1 MQKTIHHLRDCSEEY
16 VSLCDMDLTVD
27 DICLPVHSQRIAGMS
42 KVLAGCIIEA
52 QHNRNTLPTRLCI
65 PMYDDKLDKQAV
77 QELLRL
83 IHSDKRIDS
92 MQQMIK
98 MTKQQELLVRIT
110 VLAGKYDMLDF
121 LHQLDFALAACCND
135 ARAPAI
141 PDSIHIALAEVTAN
155 GTVHLP
161 NYMRF
166 LVQVPKPRES
176 QFFGRQCCK
185 PTNWHC
191 NRHRCHAGACGQHDS
206 LQIWSLSMKLLAM
219 QEQC

>member
-1 MQKTIHHLRDCSEEY
+1 MS
-16 VSLCDMDLTVD
+16 
-27 DICLPVHSQRIAGMS
+27 VHSQRIAGMS
-42 KVLAGCIIEA
+42 KVLGGCIIVA

-83 IHSDKRIDS
+83 IYSNKRIDS

-110 VLAGKYDMLDF
+110 VLAGKYDMLNF
-121 LHQLDFALAACCND
+121 PHQLDFALAACCND

-141 PDSIHIALAEVTAN
+141 PDSIHIALAEVAAN

-166 LVQVPKPRES
+166 WKSRFQSPEKASFLADNVANLPIGTVLDLMQVHVANMIHYRS
-176 QFFGRQCCK
+176 
-185 PTNWHC
+185 
-191 NRHRCHAGACGQHDS
+191 GAYQ
-206 LQIWSLSMKLLAM
+206 
-219 QEQC
+219 